1 MTKIDKLLFLLLMAV
16 CCATSAQAQNMA
28 AAILPEGV
36 DSVTT
41 VTTVTTVT
49 RTTYHRAVPKD
60 TVPRDTVWRQ
70 GVPVD
75 SIRKDTV
82 PTVRDRIPSRMDM
95 LVALLQGTPADTRA
109 TPSPVPAHVHRHVYT
124 DSLHGYPLNEHGKMV
139 LATISPELLDETVVV
154 GSDTVPIIIPTAN
167 YGRYDRGLFNFLFIP
182 KGQWMFGLS
191 ASYGEFNSDDVQLLS
206 LIKNFTFKG
215 KMYSIQP
222 TFSYFFRNN
231 QSIGMKFVYSRG
243 IADLGGLSVDFDDD
257 MNFSLSDVSYYSQ
270 MYTASVFYR
279 NYVGLGTEKRF
290 GIFNE
295 IDIAFGSGSSR
306 FKRSYDGE
314 VRDTKTL
321 TTKCSLNFSPG
332 LTVFLMDNVC
342 FNVSFGVF
350 GLACYQRA
358 PVHQR
363 RGRGQAHILGCQ
375 FQVQYFQYQFRIRCQ
390 HLNAYH
396 ILLSW
401 SRPCSWLWQ
410 RGVSRTIS
418 RIRISRSISHR
429 SRSRGH
435 SSPRS

>member
-60 TVPRDTVWRQ
+60 TVPRDTVCRQ
-70 GVPVD
+70 AVPVD

-95 LVALLQGTPADTRA
+95 LVALLQGTPADTPA
-109 TPSPVPAHVHRHVYT
+109 TPSPVPAPVHRHVYT

-350 GLACYQRA
+350 GLHATNER
-358 PVHQR
+358 
-363 RGRGQAHILGCQ
+363 
-375 FQVQYFQYQFRIRCQ
+375 QYTNGEDEGKRTSSGANFRFNIFNINFG
-390 HLNAYH
+390 L
-396 ILLSW
+396 
-401 SRPCSWLWQ
+401 
-410 RGVSRTIS
+410 GVSI
-418 RIRISRSISHR
+418 
-429 SRSRGH
+429 
-435 SSPRS
+435 